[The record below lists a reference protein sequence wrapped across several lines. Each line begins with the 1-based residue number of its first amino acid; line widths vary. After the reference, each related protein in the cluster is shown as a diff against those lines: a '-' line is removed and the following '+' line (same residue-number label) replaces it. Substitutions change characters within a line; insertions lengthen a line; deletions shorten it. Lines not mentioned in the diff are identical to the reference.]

1 MITVC
6 WAAKGGSGTTV
17 VASSMAVAAGQQT
30 LLVDLAGDVPAALG
44 MPEPD
49 GPGVADW
56 LRSDAPAPRLA
67 SLELTVLDHV
77 AVLPRGRRQHGDVT
91 GRWSEL
97 VAWLRA
103 QRRHVVVDAG
113 STGELRPEL
122 LAAADHNLLVTR
134 PCYLALRAGVRL
146 AVRPT
151 GVVLIDEPGRALR
164 ADDVEA
170 GLGAPVVATLLIDP
184 AVARAV
190 DAGLLAAHLP
200 SGFRRA
206 LQLAARP
213 LAA

>member
-17 VASSMAVAAGQQT
+17 VAASMAISAGAET
-30 LLVDLAGDVPAALG
+30 LVVDLAGDVPAALG
-44 MPEPD
+44 IPEPD
-49 GPGVADW
+49 GPGVLDW

-67 SLELTVLDHV
+67 GLELAVLDHV
-77 AVLPRGRRQHGDVT
+77 AVLPRGRRQNGDAA

-103 QRRHVVVDAG
+103 QHRHVVVDAG
-113 STGELRPEL
+113 STGDVRPEL
-122 LAAADHNLLVTR
+122 LAAADHTLLVTR

-146 AVRPT
+146 PVRPT
-151 GVVLIDEPGRALR
+151 GVVLIDEPGRALG
-164 ADDVEA
+164 ADDIEA

-206 LQLAARP
+206 FTQP
-213 LAA
+213 